1 MKKVSFFLGGLFL
14 MLLSANTY
22 AQSKA
27 GANYFKGKWSVLLKG
42 TPNGDARMIFLLE
55 NRGKSTLHNRCRK
68 AIQPVWKFQ
77 IFSKVELTDT
87 SATVHFTA
95 QDYEVYLVM
104 NKKDDDNII
113 GNLMGMFDA
122 EGKRIKDPK

>member
-1 MKKVSFFLGGLFL
+1 MKKVIVLAGTLL
-14 MLLSANTY
+14 LALLSTSSY
-22 AQSKA
+22 AQSKQ
-27 GANYFKGKWSVLLKG
+27 GMSYFVGKWNVLVKG
-42 TPNGDARMIFLLE
+42 TPNGDARMIMDLQTKKDSLSGVV
-55 NRGKSTLHNRCRK
+55 RDSTGKE
-68 AIQPVWKFQ
+68 I
-77 IFSKVELTDT
+77 SKISSVELTDT

-95 QDYEVYLVM
+95 QEYEVYLVM

>member
-55 NRGKSTLHNRCRK
+55 NRNDFIIGVVKDSTGMEISK
-68 AIQPVWKFQ
+68 I
-77 IFSKVELTDT
+77 SKVELTDT

>member
-1 MKKVSFFLGGLFL
+1 MKKVIFLAGALL
-14 MLLSANTY
+14 LALLSTNSY
-22 AQSKA
+22 AQSKP
-27 GANYFKGKWSVLLKG
+27 GMSYFVGKWNVLVKG
-42 TPNGDARMIFLLE
+42 TPKGDARMIMDLQPRKDSLSGVVQDST
-55 NRGKSTLHNRCRK
+55 GKE
-68 AIQPVWKFQ
+68 I
-77 IFSKVELTDT
+77 SKISSIELTDT

-95 QDYEVYLVM
+95 QEYEVYLVM

>member
-1 MKKVSFFLGGLFL
+1 MKKVIFLAGALL
-14 MLLSANTY
+14 LVLLSTNSY
-22 AQSKA
+22 AQSKP
-27 GANYFKGKWSVLLKG
+27 GMSYFVGKWNVLVKG
-42 TPNGDARMIFLLE
+42 TPNGDARMIMDLQAKKDSLSGVV
-55 NRGKSTLHNRCRK
+55 RDSTGKE
-68 AIQPVWKFQ
+68 I
-77 IFSKVELTDT
+77 SKISSVELTDT

-95 QDYEVYLVM
+95 QEYEVYLVM

>member
-1 MKKVSFFLGGLFL
+1 MKKASFLAEGLFFL
-14 MLLSANTY
+14 LLSIGAY
-22 AQSKA
+22 AQSKT
-27 GANYFKGKWSVLLKG
+27 GVTYFSGKWNVLLKG
-42 TPNGDARMIFLLE
+42 TPNGDVRMIFDLQKKNDSLSGVV
-55 NRGKSTLHNRCRK
+55 RDSIGKE
-68 AIQPVWKFQ
+68 
-77 IFSKVELTDT
+77 FSKISSIELTDT

>member
-1 MKKVSFFLGGLFL
+1 MEKVSLFLAGLFL
-14 MLLSANTY
+14 MLLSTNIY
-22 AQSKA
+22 AQSKV
-27 GANYFKGKWSVLLKG
+27 GANYFNGKWSVLLKG
-42 TPNGDARMIFLLE
+42 TPNGDVRMIFLLE
-55 NRGKSTLHNRCRK
+55 NKKDSITGVVKDSTGIEISK
-68 AIQPVWKFQ
+68 I
-77 IFSKVELTDT
+77 SKVELTDT

>member
-1 MKKVSFFLGGLFL
+1 MKKVICLAGALL
-14 MLLSANTY
+14 LALLSTNSY
-22 AQSKA
+22 AQSKL
-27 GANYFKGKWSVLLKG
+27 GMSYFVGKWNVLVKG
-42 TPNGDARMIFLLE
+42 TPNGDARMIMDLQTKKDSLSGIV
-55 NRGKSTLHNRCRK
+55 RDSTGKE
-68 AIQPVWKFQ
+68 I
-77 IFSKVELTDT
+77 SKISSVELTDT

-95 QDYEVYLVM
+95 QEYEVYLVM

>member
-55 NRGKSTLHNRCRK
+55 NRNDSIIGVVKDSTGMEISK
-68 AIQPVWKFQ
+68 I
-77 IFSKVELTDT
+77 SKVELTDT